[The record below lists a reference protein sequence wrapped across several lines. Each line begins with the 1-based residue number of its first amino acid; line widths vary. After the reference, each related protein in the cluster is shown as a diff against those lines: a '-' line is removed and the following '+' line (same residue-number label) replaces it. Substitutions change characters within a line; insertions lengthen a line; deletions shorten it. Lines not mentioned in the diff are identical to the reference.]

1 MIKDSVNQSISPF
14 SVFNYITT
22 GLSLA
27 VSKEC
32 RLFVIIPI
40 LINLVV
46 LLLGGYLMFQSIYGL
61 LQEYVNM
68 LPQWLSFLSYL
79 IYILLVASLG
89 FVFCYIFSTIA
100 TIIASPFY
108 GLLAEKAE
116 GVIRGK
122 SPVYNDT
129 DDSLAAIIKDV
140 PRIIKRE
147 LQKMGF
153 YLPRVLVCLI
163 ITFIP
168 VINIIAPICW
178 FLLAAWMMSI
188 QYVDYAYDNHK
199 ISFAQMRHDL
209 GRQRLATFSMG
220 AIISLAMTIPVLN
233 LLIPPAA
240 VCAGTKYY
248 VEMEKHYTLDSAL
261 RDN

>member
-1 MIKDSVNQSISPF
+1 MIKDSLNQEISPF
-14 SVFNYITT
+14 SVFSYLGT
-22 GLSLA
+22 GISLA
-27 VSKEC
+27 LSKEC

-40 LINLVV
+40 LINLLV
-46 LLLGGYLMFQSIYGL
+46 LALGGYFLFQTIYGV
-61 LQEYVNM
+61 LQNYLDE
-68 LPQWLSFLSYL
+68 LPQWLSFLSYV
-79 IYILLVASLG
+79 IYFILLGMVG

-116 GVIRGK
+116 TVIRGQ
-122 SPVYNDT
+122 SVSNGDE
-129 DDSLAAIIKDV
+129 SLSAIVKDV

-153 YLPRVLVCLI
+153 YLPRVIVCII

-168 VINIIAPICW
+168 FINIIAPILW

-199 ISFAQMRHDL
+199 ITFAQMRHDL
-209 GRQRLATFSMG
+209 AQQRLATFILG
-220 AIISLAMTIPVLN
+220 VIISLAMTIPILN
-233 LLIPPAA
+233 LIVPPAA

-248 VEMEKHYTLDSAL
+248 VEMNKNFNLDSAL
-261 RDN
+261 RQ

>member
-1 MIKDSVNQSISPF
+1 MMIKDSVNQTISPF
-14 SVFNYITT
+14 SVFGYLGS
-22 GLSLA
+22 GLNLA
-27 VSKEC
+27 LSKEC

-40 LINLVV
+40 VINFVV
-46 LLLGGYLMFQSIYGL
+46 LILGGYLMFQTIYGM
-61 LQEYVNM
+61 LQNYLDM
-68 LPQWLSFLSYL
+68 LPQWLSFLSYV
-79 IYILLVASLG
+79 IYFLLLASVG

-116 GVIRGK
+116 GLIRGN
-122 SPVYNDT
+122 SVALDNG
-129 DDSLAAIIKDV
+129 DSLADIVKDV

-163 ITFIP
+163 ISFIP
-168 VINIIAPICW
+168 VVNIVAPICW
-178 FLLAAWMMSI
+178 FLLAAWMMSV

-209 GRQRLATFSMG
+209 SQQRLATFSMG
-220 AIISLAMTIPVLN
+220 AIISLAMTIPLLN

-248 VEMEKHYTLDSAL
+248 VEMEKRYTLDGAL
-261 RDN
+261 RQ

>member
-1 MIKDSVNQSISPF
+1 MPFICHYSNSNQFCSLDFRWLLNVSNHLWHATKLFRHVASVVKLFKLCDLRFAISIS
-14 SVFNYITT
+14 
-22 GLSLA
+22 GL
-27 VSKEC
+27 C
-32 RLFVIIPI
+32 
-40 LINLVV
+40 
-46 LLLGGYLMFQSIYGL
+46 LLLHL
-61 LQEYVNM
+61 
-68 LPQWLSFLSYL
+68 
-79 IYILLVASLG
+79 
-89 FVFCYIFSTIA
+89 STIA

-116 GVIRGK
+116 GLIRGN
-122 SPVYNDT
+122 SVALDNG
-129 DDSLAAIIKDV
+129 DSLADIVKDV

-163 ITFIP
+163 ISFIP
-168 VINIIAPICW
+168 VVNIVAPICW
-178 FLLAAWMMSI
+178 FLLAAWMMSV

-209 GRQRLATFSMG
+209 SQQRLATFSMG
-220 AIISLAMTIPVLN
+220 AIISLAMTIPLLN

-248 VEMEKHYTLDSAL
+248 VEMEKRYTLDGAL
-261 RDN
+261 RQ

>member
-1 MIKDSVNQSISPF
+1 MIKDSTNQEINALQSLSYLVDGLRLAISPH
-14 SVFNYITT
+14 
-22 GLSLA
+22 
-27 VSKEC
+27 C

-40 LINLVV
+40 IINSIV
-46 LLLGGYLMFQSIYGL
+46 LLLGGYFVFQAIYGM
-61 LQEYVNM
+61 LQSYLDMIPE
-68 LPQWLSFLSYL
+68 WLSFLSY
-79 IYILLVASLG
+79 IVWFLLMASVG
-89 FVFCYIFSTIA
+89 FAFCYIFSTIA

-116 GVIRGK
+116 QVIRGVE
-122 SPVYNDT
+122 SVTPDEGM
-129 DDSLAAIIKDV
+129 SAIIKDV
-140 PRIIKRE
+140 PRILKRE

-153 YLPRVLVCLI
+153 YLPRLLVCLI
-163 ITFIP
+163 ITVIP
-168 VINIIAPICW
+168 GVNLIAPICW

-209 GRQRLATFSMG
+209 AQQRLATFSMG
-220 AIISLAMTIPVLN
+220 AIISLAMTIPFLN

-248 VEMEKHYTLDSAL
+248 VEIQKHFTLDSAFAK
-261 RDN
+261 